1 MKFLVTGVML
11 LLTSQLWAAN
21 ARQTVEQVTTTVE
34 LQNDVDYIVT
44 SDTPF
49 SDEGLVNIINTE
61 HAVVILQSVKP
72 SVAVS
77 KWLKYVQINGTQAR

>member
-1 MKFLVTGVML
+1 MKNMLMKFLVTGVML

-49 SDEGLVNIINTE
+49 SDEGLVNMW
-61 HAVVILQSVKP
+61 P
-72 SVAVS
+72 SA
-77 KWLKYVQINGTQAR
+77 NG